1 MFPLGM
7 GNSPLPWS
15 QLSGLY
21 SLRVTLSHLCPHKPC
36 SSPSLSLYFSVT
48 DIFYYLE

>member
-15 QLSGLY
+15 QLSGLH

-48 DIFYYLE
+48 DIFYYPE